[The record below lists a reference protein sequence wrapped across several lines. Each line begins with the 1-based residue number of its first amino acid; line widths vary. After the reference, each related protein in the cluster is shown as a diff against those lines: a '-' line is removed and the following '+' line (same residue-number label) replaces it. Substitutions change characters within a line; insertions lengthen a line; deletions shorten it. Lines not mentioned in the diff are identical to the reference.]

1 MCFAIF
7 MPQIK
12 ARISYLFKI
21 ALSALVLLVLP
32 QTVLA
37 QSDSASVQ
45 LELFVNQVTSATG
58 DFQQSVKTEANQ
70 TQGESQSG
78 EFAFQR
84 PGKFIWDVKKPYDQ
98 LVISDGSQIYQYDP
112 DLEQVTQR
120 SSGTAIN
127 NSPAALLFGSG
138 SLADTFELQ
147 DLSDQDN
154 FKWLRAIPKQKD
166 AGFVHVDIGFSNGL
180 PAKLNLLDSFGQTT
194 EITFTNF
201 KVNPELSADKFK
213 FVVPQGVDLVKMD

>member
-84 PGKFIWDVKKPYDQ
+84 PGKFIWDVKN
-98 LVISDGSQIYQYDP
+98 LM
-112 DLEQVTQR
+112 
-120 SSGTAIN
+120 IN
-127 NSPAALLFGSG
+127 
-138 SLADTFELQ
+138 
-147 DLSDQDN
+147 
-154 FKWLRAIPKQKD
+154 W
-166 AGFVHVDIGFSNGL
+166 
-180 PAKLNLLDSFGQTT
+180 
-194 EITFTNF
+194 
-201 KVNPELSADKFK
+201 
-213 FVVPQGVDLVKMD
+213 